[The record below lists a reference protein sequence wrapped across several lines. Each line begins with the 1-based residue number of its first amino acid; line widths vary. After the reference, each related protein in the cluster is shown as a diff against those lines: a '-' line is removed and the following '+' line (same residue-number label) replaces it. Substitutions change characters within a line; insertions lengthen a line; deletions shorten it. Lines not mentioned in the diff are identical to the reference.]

1 MELSLDTVK
10 AIADLAKL
18 ELSDA
23 EIEMYAS
30 QLSHILQYFESLQK
44 LDTSNIPPTASVLPL
59 SNVLRADVAQP
70 ALSPSMAIANA
81 PDQQDY
87 QFRVSAVLPE

>member
-1 MELSLDTVK
+1 MELSLDAVK

-18 ELSDA
+18 ELTDD
-23 EIEMYAS
+23 EIAMYAS

-59 SNVLRADVAQP
+59 NNVLRQDVAQP
-70 ALSPSMAIANA
+70 ALSPQQATANA
-81 PDQQDY
+81 PDKDED

>member
-1 MELSLDTVK
+1 MELSLDAVK

-59 SNVLRADVAQP
+59 DSVLRADVTQP
-70 ALSPSMAIANA
+70 ALTPSMATVNA
-81 PDQQDY
+81 PDQEDH

>member
-1 MELSLDTVK
+1 MELSLDAVR

-59 SNVLRADVAQP
+59 DSVLRPDDAKP
-70 ALSPSMAIANA
+70 ALTPHLATLNA
-81 PDQQDY
+81 PDQEDD

>member
-1 MELSLDTVK
+1 MELSLDAVR

-18 ELSDA
+18 ELSNE

-59 SNVLRADVAQP
+59 DSVLRADDAKP
-70 ALSPSMAIANA
+70 ALTPDTATVNA
-81 PDQQDY
+81 PDQEDH